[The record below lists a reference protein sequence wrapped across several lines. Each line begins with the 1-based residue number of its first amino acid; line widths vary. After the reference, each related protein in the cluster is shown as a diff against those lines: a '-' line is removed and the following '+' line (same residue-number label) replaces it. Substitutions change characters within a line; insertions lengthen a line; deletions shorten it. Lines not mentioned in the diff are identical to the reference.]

1 MIAKTFEQQNRTRAL
16 SVQTGMSRPPK
27 RTSARPSNRQPG
39 RSKVASEQ
47 AAGLTQ
53 NLLALQ
59 QELDSVRAE
68 HSKLQQAIYEAA
80 QIQRKLCAPREMQW
94 GDFEIAGES
103 FAVRHLTGDFFKVL
117 ELDTALGVALGDIA
131 GKGLTAGI
139 WQAHLLDLV
148 NRYARTYAHPAEVL
162 ASVNRE
168 LCADSGEPPMTAL
181 FYARI
186 ETGSNT
192 LVYCNAGL
200 PAPLLLRS
208 DKSVERLED
217 GGPMLGAVADGTYNA
232 GTVMMNP
239 GDLLLA
245 HSDGLTECRN
255 AQDEEFELHRLI
267 AAAKANAQA
276 NASQVLFSTL
286 AAVLDFAESCPSN
299 DDMTLL
305 VARCRERVTE
315 TIPSTA
321 QGKAA
326 SNSNSRRRSKA
337 SARTKQAVN

>member
-1 MIAKTFEQQNRTRAL
+1 MIVKTLQQQSRTRAM
-16 SVQTGMSRPPK
+16 SAQTVMSRPSK
-27 RTSARPSNRQPG
+27 RNTATATNRPTSRAKS
-39 RSKVASEQ
+39 AS
-47 AAGLTQ
+47 AVDTGLAQ
-53 NLLALQ
+53 QLLALQ

-80 QIQRKLCAPREMQW
+80 QIQRKQCAPREMQW

-117 ELDTALGVALGDIA
+117 ELDNALGVALGDIA

-148 NRYARTYAHPAEVL
+148 KRYARTNPHPAQVL
-162 ASVNRE
+162 ASVNRD

-186 ETGSNT
+186 ENGSNS

-200 PAPLLLRS
+200 PAPLLLRG
-208 DKSVERLED
+208 DKSVDRLEA
-217 GGPMLGAVADGTYNA
+217 GGPMLGAVADGIYSA
-232 GTVMMNP
+232 GTVTMNS

-245 HSDGLTECRN
+245 YSDGLTECRN
-255 AQDEEFELHRLI
+255 AQDEEFEIHRLI
-267 AAAKANAQA
+267 ATAKANAQA
-276 NASQVLFSTL
+276 NANQVLFSTL
-286 AAVLDFAESCPSN
+286 AAVLDFAEGCPSN

-305 VARCRERVTE
+305 VARCRGSVAE
-315 TIPSTA
+315 TLPA
-321 QGKAA
+321 VAKGKAA
-326 SNSNSRRRSKA
+326 SNSVARRRSKTA
-337 SARTKQAVN
+337 TRTKQAVN